1 MLTSGRAL
9 MLLLQEQE
17 TTSRMAAK
25 SIFAGSFYIELAAC
39 KTLESGQGHRKKLTK
54 RPASLLWKHFDYKYS
69 RLLVPY
75 SLQTRLYQ
83 Q

>member
-39 KTLESGQGHRKKLTK
+39 KTLESK
-54 RPASLLWKHFDYKYS
+54 RTTPTTRAAIETPPRQYRHMRDV
-69 RLLVPY
+69 R
-75 SLQTRLYQ
+75 TRLAAQ
-83 Q
+83 TEAGAG